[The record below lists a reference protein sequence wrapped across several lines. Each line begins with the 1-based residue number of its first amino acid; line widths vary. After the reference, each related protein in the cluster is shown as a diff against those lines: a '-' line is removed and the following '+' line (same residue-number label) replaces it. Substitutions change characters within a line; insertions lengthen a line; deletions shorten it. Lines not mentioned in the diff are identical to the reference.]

1 MTNEAKRLFILDT
14 NVLMHDPMALFN
26 FDEHDVFISMTV
38 LEELD
43 AGKKG
48 MSEVA
53 RNVRETNRLLDQ
65 IICNASFEEI
75 KQGLPL
81 ERIHPGHN
89 KNSIHLGTLFFE
101 TEPLS
106 VELPPTLPSHKADNH
121 ILQTGLALKEKY
133 HDRNVTLVTK
143 DINMRIK
150 SSAVGLHSE
159 DYYNDR
165 VLEDADLLY
174 RGWETLDEHF
184 FETHGKEMKSW
195 QDEGRTFYELL
206 VDEQN
211 NWYPNQALISTNDA
225 GFNVIVRDTHNGK
238 AILEYMQDFT
248 QPNHTVWGIN
258 ARNSEQNIA
267 LNFLMDPDIDFISL
281 LGVAGTGKT
290 LLTLAAALEQTLDL
304 KIYNEI
310 IMTRATIPVGEDI
323 GFLPGTE
330 EEKMTPWMGAL
341 MDNLE
346 VLTQTSGDNTEWET
360 QSTQELLNKRIKIK
374 SMNFMRGRTFLN
386 KFIIIDEAQ
395 NLTPKQMKTL
405 ITRSGS
411 GSKVIC
417 LGNIGQ
423 IDSPYLTET
432 TTGLTYVVDRFK
444 EWPHSAHI
452 TLEQGE
458 RSRLAQFA
466 SDNL

>member
-26 FDEHDVFISMTV
+26 FEEHDIFISMTV

-48 MSEVA
+48 MSEVS
-53 RNVRETNRLLDQ
+53 RNVRETNRLIDE
-65 IICNASFEEI
+65 IISDASFEDI
-75 KQGLPL
+75 KAGLSL
-81 ERIHPGHN
+81 ERIHPN
-89 KNSIHLGTLFFE
+89 PSQEQLHLGKLFFE
-101 TEPLS
+101 TEPLTYD
-106 VELPPTLPSHKADNH
+106 LPSSLPSHKADNH
-121 ILQTGLALKEKY
+121 ILQTGLALKELY
-133 HDRNVTLVTK
+133 SNRNVTLVTK

-150 SSAVGLHSE
+150 SSTVGLHSE

-174 RGWETLDEHF
+174 TGWEMLEPHF
-184 FETHGKEMKSW
+184 FEKHGKTMKSW
-195 QDEGRTFYELL
+195 QEGSRTFYELE
-206 VDEQN
+206 VDEKCK
-211 NWYPNQALISTNDA
+211 WHPNQCLISENDA
-225 GFNVIVRDTHNGK
+225 GFNAIVRELSHGK
-238 AILEYMQDFT
+238 AILEYLHDYEN
-248 QPNHTVWGIN
+248 PNHSIWGIT

-267 LNFLMDPDIDFISL
+267 LNYLMDPDIDFVSL
-281 LGVAGTGKT
+281 LGTAGTGKT
-290 LLTLAAALEQTLDL
+290 LLALAAALEQTLDL
-304 KIYNEI
+304 NRYNEI

-346 VLTQTSGDNTEWET
+346 VLTDSDGYTDWEKE
-360 QSTQELLNKRIKIK
+360 STQQLLSKRIKIK
-374 SMNFMRGRTFLN
+374 SMNFMRGRTFQK
-386 KFIIIDEAQ
+386 KFIILDEAQ

-405 ITRSGS
+405 VTRAGE
-411 GSKVIC
+411 GTKVVC

-432 TTGLTYVVDRFK
+432 TTGLTYIVDRFK
-444 EWPHSAHI
+444 NWNHSAHI
-452 TLEQGE
+452 TLQQGE
-458 RSRLAQFA
+458 RSRLAEFA

>member
-1 MTNEAKRLFILDT
+1 MTNESKRLFILDT

-26 FDEHDVFISMTV
+26 FEEHDIFISMTV

-53 RNVRETNRLLDQ
+53 RNVRETNRLIDQ
-65 IICNASFEEI
+65 IISDASFEDI
-75 KQGLPL
+75 KQGLSL
-81 ERIHPGHN
+81 ERIHPN
-89 KNSIHLGTLFFE
+89 PNQESLHLGKLYFE
-101 TEPLS
+101 TEPLAFD
-106 VELPPTLPSHKADNH
+106 LPESLPSHKADNH

-133 HDRNVTLVTK
+133 NNRNVTLVTK

-174 RGWETLDEHF
+174 TGWEMLEPHF
-184 FETHGKEMKSW
+184 FEKHGQSMKSW
-195 QDEGRTFYELL
+195 QEGSRTFYELD
-206 VDEQN
+206 VDHN
-211 NWYPNQALISTNDA
+211 CKWFPNQCLISENDA
-225 GFNVIVRDTHNGK
+225 GFNVIVRKIEHGK
-238 AILEYMQDFT
+238 ATLEYLHDFENEN
-248 QPNHTVWGIN
+248 QSIWGVT
-258 ARNSEQNIA
+258 ARNAEQNIA
-267 LNFLMDPDIDFISL
+267 LNYLMDPEIDFVSL

-290 LLTLAAALEQTLDL
+290 LLTLAAALEQTLDEN
-304 KIYNEI
+304 IYNEI

-346 VLTQTSGDNTEWET
+346 VLTDAEGYTDWEKE
-360 QSTQELLNKRIKIK
+360 STQQLLSKRIKIK
-374 SMNFMRGRTFLN
+374 SMNFMRGRTFQK
-386 KFIIIDEAQ
+386 KFIILDEAQ

-405 ITRSGS
+405 VTRAGE
-411 GSKVIC
+411 GTKMVC

-444 EWPHSAHI
+444 NWQHSAHI
-452 TLEQGE
+452 TLQQGE
-458 RSRLAQFA
+458 RSRLAEFA
-466 SDNL
+466 SENL

>member
-1 MTNEAKRLFILDT
+1 MTDEPRRLFILDT

-26 FDEHDVFISMTV
+26 FEEHDIFLPMTV

-48 MSEVA
+48 MSEVS
-53 RNVRETNRLLDQ
+53 RNVRETNRLIDQ
-65 IICNASFEEI
+65 IISNASFEEI
-75 KQGLPL
+75 KNGLSL
-81 ERIHPGHN
+81 ENIHP
-89 KNSIHLGTLFFE
+89 NSGMESLHLGKLFFE
-101 TEPLS
+101 TEPM
-106 VELPPTLPSHKADNH
+106 VAQLPAHLPSHKADNH
-121 ILQTGLALKEKY
+121 ILQTGLALKEQY
-133 HDRNVTLVTK
+133 PQRNVTLVTK

-174 RGWETLDEHF
+174 TGWEILPEDF
-184 FETHGKEMKSW
+184 FETHGKNMKSW
-195 QDEGRTFYELL
+195 QEGESTFYELE
-206 VDEQN
+206 VDHDCD
-211 NWYPNQALISTNDA
+211 WYPNQALISANDS
-225 GFNVIVRDTHNGK
+225 GFSALVREIRDGK
-238 AILEYMQDFT
+238 AILEYMHDF
-248 QPNHTVWGIN
+248 NSDNSAVWGIN
-258 ARNSEQNIA
+258 ARNTEQNIA
-267 LNFLMDPDIDFISL
+267 MNYLMDPEIDFVSI

-290 LLTLAAALEQTLDL
+290 LLTLAAALEQTLDENL
-304 KIYNEI
+304 YNEI

-346 VLTQTSGDNTEWET
+346 VLTESDGYTDWEKE
-360 QSTQELLNKRIKIK
+360 STQQLLSKRIKIK
-374 SMNFMRGRTFLN
+374 SMNFMRGRTFQK
-386 KFIIIDEAQ
+386 KFIILDEAQ

-405 ITRSGS
+405 VTRAGE
-411 GSKVIC
+411 GTKVVC
-417 LGNIGQ
+417 LGNISQ

-432 TTGLTYVVDRFK
+432 TTGLTYIVDRFK
-444 EWPHSAHI
+444 CWKHSAHI
-452 TLEQGE
+452 TLQQGE
-458 RSRLAQFA
+458 RSRLAEFA

>member
-1 MTNEAKRLFILDT
+1 MTNESKRLFILDT

-26 FDEHDVFISMTV
+26 FEEHDIFISMTV

-53 RNVRETNRLLDQ
+53 RNVRETNRLIDQ
-65 IICNASFEEI
+65 IISDASFDDI
-75 KQGLPL
+75 KQGLSL
-81 ERIHPGHN
+81 ERIHPN
-89 KNSIHLGTLFFE
+89 PNQESLHLGKLYFE
-101 TEPLS
+101 TEPL
-106 VELPPTLPSHKADNH
+106 VFDLPESLPSHKADNH

-133 HDRNVTLVTK
+133 NNRNVTLVTK

-174 RGWETLDEHF
+174 TGWEMLEQHF
-184 FETHGKEMKSW
+184 FEKHGQSMKSW
-195 QDEGRTFYELL
+195 QEGSRTFYELD
-206 VDEQN
+206 VDHN
-211 NWYPNQALISTNDA
+211 CKWFPNQCLISENDA
-225 GFNVIVRDTHNGK
+225 GFNVIVRKIEHGK
-238 AILEYMQDFT
+238 ATLEYLHDFESEN
-248 QPNHTVWGIN
+248 QSIWGVT
-258 ARNSEQNIA
+258 ARNAEQNIA
-267 LNFLMDPDIDFISL
+267 LNYLMDPEIDFVSL

-290 LLTLAAALEQTLDL
+290 LLTLAAALEQTLDEN
-304 KIYNEI
+304 IYNEI

-346 VLTQTSGDNTEWET
+346 VLTDSEGYTDWEKE
-360 QSTQELLNKRIKIK
+360 STQQLLSKRIKIK
-374 SMNFMRGRTFLN
+374 SMNFMRGRTFQK
-386 KFIIIDEAQ
+386 KFIILDEAQ

-405 ITRSGS
+405 VTRAGE
-411 GSKVIC
+411 GTKMVC

-444 EWPHSAHI
+444 NWQHSAHI
-452 TLEQGE
+452 TLQQGE
-458 RSRLAQFA
+458 RSRLAEFA
-466 SDNL
+466 SENL

>member
-1 MTNEAKRLFILDT
+1 MTNESKRLFILDT

-26 FDEHDVFISMTV
+26 FEEHDIFISMTV

-53 RNVRETNRLLDQ
+53 RNVRETNRLIDQ
-65 IICNASFEEI
+65 IISDASFEDI
-75 KQGLPL
+75 KQGLSL
-81 ERIHPGHN
+81 ERIHPN
-89 KNSIHLGTLFFE
+89 PNQESLHLGKLYFE
-101 TEPLS
+101 TEPL
-106 VELPPTLPSHKADNH
+106 VFDLPESLPSHKADNH

-133 HDRNVTLVTK
+133 NNRNVTLVTK

-174 RGWETLDEHF
+174 TGWEMLEPHF
-184 FETHGKEMKSW
+184 FEKHGKSMKSW
-195 QDEGRTFYELL
+195 QEGSRTFYELD
-206 VDEQN
+206 VDHN
-211 NWYPNQALISTNDA
+211 CKWFPNQCLISENDA
-225 GFNVIVRDTHNGK
+225 GFNVIVRKIEHGK
-238 AILEYMQDFT
+238 ATLEYLHDFESEN
-248 QPNHTVWGIN
+248 QSIWGVT
-258 ARNSEQNIA
+258 ARNAEQNIA
-267 LNFLMDPDIDFISL
+267 LNYLMDPEIDFVSL

-290 LLTLAAALEQTLDL
+290 LLTLAAALEQTLDEN
-304 KIYNEI
+304 IYNEI

-346 VLTQTSGDNTEWET
+346 VLTDSEGYTDWEKE
-360 QSTQELLNKRIKIK
+360 STQQLLSKRIKIK
-374 SMNFMRGRTFLN
+374 SMNFMRGRTFQK
-386 KFIIIDEAQ
+386 KFIILDEAQ

-405 ITRSGS
+405 VTRAGE
-411 GSKVIC
+411 GTKIVC
-417 LGNIGQ
+417 LGNISQ

-444 EWPHSAHI
+444 NWQHSAHI
-452 TLEQGE
+452 TLQQGE
-458 RSRLAQFA
+458 RSRLAEFA
-466 SDNL
+466 SENL